1 MDGYVVSTERTI
13 PATPAAI
20 FDLLADASRHPDID
34 GSGAVKEVKGER
46 SVRLGLGDT
55 FGMSMHMGI
64 GYTMVSTIIEFEEN
78 HRIAWQSRISGPLG
92 RFVGGRIWR
101 YELEPVDGGTRVRE
115 SWDISQDHQR
125 PFLKLGKLPAATKT
139 NMDKTLNRIEELTA
153 PAGPG

>member
-1 MDGYVVSTERTI
+1 MDGNVVATERTI
-13 PATPAAI
+13 PASPEAI

-55 FGMSMHMGI
+55 FAMSMHMGV

-78 HRIAWQSRISGPLG
+78 RRIAWQSRISGPLG

-125 PFLKLGKLPAATKT
+125 PLLKMGKVAIATKS

-153 PAGPG
+153 PAGPT